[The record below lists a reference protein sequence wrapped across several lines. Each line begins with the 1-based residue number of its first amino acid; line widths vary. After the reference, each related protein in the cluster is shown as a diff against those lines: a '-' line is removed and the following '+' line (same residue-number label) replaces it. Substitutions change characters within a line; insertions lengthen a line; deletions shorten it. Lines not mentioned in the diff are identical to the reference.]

1 LDFKGRRDNMYFPE
15 CKGCGRSGVKI
26 ICDSCTRHI
35 ENEKKMALDEF
46 AKRLSDEVTKDYYSE
61 D

>member
-1 LDFKGRRDNMYFPE
+1 MYFPE